1 MKTDLECAPCIIRQ
15 ALSTLK
21 IAGANKEK
29 SEETLRELFKNL
41 ESMDFDGTPAAN
53 SNIVYEIISRI
64 MKIRDPYK
72 DIKSQY
78 NISALKLYP
87 KLEDIVKRSGNS
99 LHTAA
104 KMAVAGNVID
114 FGVHII
120 EGREIDLDSIIKE
133 IKEIPLSIDDFKYF
147 AEDLEKTD
155 KILYIAD
162 NSGEIVFDKIFISKL
177 AGMGKKIILAVKSGP
192 ILNDA
197 TIEDVK
203 EVGLDDMVNTIETGY
218 SGIGVDLG
226 LASEKFL
233 KEFESTSLIISK
245 GQGNFETLD
254 EIKGKK
260 IYFLLKAKCEKMSR
274 ELGVDYLDIV
284 FKRSDNA
291 NSDGAQ

>member
-1 MKTDLECAPCIIRQ
+1 MPCIIRQ
-15 ALSTLK
+15 GLSTLK

-29 SEETLRELFKNL
+29 SEETLRELFKKL
-41 ESMDFDGTPAAN
+41 EGMDFDDTPAAN

-64 MKIRDPYK
+64 MKIKDPYK

-78 NISALKLYP
+78 NTSALRLYQ
-87 KLEDIVKRSGNS
+87 KLEDIVKGSDNS

-114 FGVHII
+114 FGVHIM
-120 EGREIDLDSIIKE
+120 EGRKVGLDSIIKE
-133 IKEIPLSIDDFKYF
+133 TKEIPLRIDDFKYF

-177 AGMGKKIILAVKSGP
+177 IEMGKKVILAVKSGP
-192 ILNDA
+192 IINDA
-197 TIEDVK
+197 TIEDVR
-203 EVGLDDMVNTIETGY
+203 EVGLDDLVNTIETGHAC
-218 SGIGVDLG
+218 IGVDIRS
-226 LASEKFL
+226 ASEEFL
-233 KEFESTSLIISK
+233 KEFESAGVIISK

-260 IYFLLKAKCEKMSR
+260 IYFLLKAKCEKISR

-284 FKRSDNA
+284 FKRSDHA
-291 NSDGAQ
+291 NSGGSQ